1 MTNVRHQNLSRRERE
16 IMDILYRLG
25 EANVFDVQ
33 KKMSDNPSYDT
44 ARVLLGIL
52 VQKGHLVRH
61 REGRRYIY
69 RASLSKDKAARKAIR
84 NVLSTFFLGSPSKAV
99 LAMLDESSG
108 RLTQQ
113 ELDEI
118 KKRIDEEK

>member
-1 MTNVRHQNLSRRERE
+1 MTRKRHQDLSRRERE
-16 IMDILYRLG
+16 IMDIIYRLG
-25 EANVFDVQ
+25 EANVSDVRRQ
-33 KKMSDNPSYDT
+33 MRDNPSYDT

-52 VQKGHLVRH
+52 VRKGHLVRH
-61 REGRRYIY
+61 RDGRRYVY
-69 RASLSKDKAARKAIR
+69 RAGISKEKAARRAIR
-84 NVLSTFFLGSPSKAV
+84 DVLSTFFLGAPSKAV

-118 KKRIDEEK
+118 KKRIDEER

>member
-1 MTNVRHQNLSRRERE
+1 MTRARHQKLSRRERE
-16 IMDILYRLG
+16 IMEIVYRLG
-25 EANVFDVQ
+25 DANVADVRE
-33 KKMSDNPSYDT
+33 KMSGNPSYDT

-52 VQKGHLVRH
+52 VQKGHLLRH
-61 REGRRYIY
+61 RDGRRYVY

-108 RLTQQ
+108 RLTKE

>member
-1 MTNVRHQNLSRRERE
+1 MKETHHQHLSRRERE
-16 IMDILYRLG
+16 IMDIIYRLG
-25 EANVFDVQ
+25 EANVSAVRRH
-33 KKMSDNPSYDT
+33 MSNDPSYDT

-52 VQKGHLVRH
+52 VRKGHLVRH

-69 RASLSKDKAARKAIR
+69 RASLSRDKAARKAIR
-84 NVLSTFFLGSPSKAV
+84 NVLSTFFLGSPSKLV

-108 RLTQQ
+108 RLTQR

-118 KKRIDEEK
+118 KRRIEEEE